1 MARPLRCTASLI
13 ESTPGYRATGQVGL
27 TAINTSFA
35 IGKLHEDALEGP
47 SMEKKPE
54 EHTDTP
60 EYVVVWETT
69 DSSVL
74 PVVKSVL
81 AAAGIP
87 YFVEGEEAMG
97 MLPTG
102 AIGGTHST
110 LGKGIAARILVPD
123 HAREEAEQLLDQ
135 KSVSEESPE
144 KSRGETGE

>member
-1 MARPLRCTASLI
+1 
-13 ESTPGYRATGQVGL
+13 
-27 TAINTSFA
+27 
-35 IGKLHEDALEGP
+35 
-47 SMEKKPE
+47 MERQSE
-54 EHTDTP
+54 EHTENSD
-60 EYVVVWETT
+60 YVVVWETT

-110 LGKGIAARILVPD
+110 LGKGIAARILVPTS
-123 HAREEAEQLLDQ
+123 AQEEAEQLLDQ
-135 KSVSEESPE
+135 PTIVQEPLEQPG
-144 KSRGETGE
+144 GEPDE

>member
-1 MARPLRCTASLI
+1 
-13 ESTPGYRATGQVGL
+13 
-27 TAINTSFA
+27 
-35 IGKLHEDALEGP
+35 
-47 SMEKKPE
+47 MEKQSE
-54 EHTDTP
+54 ENTESP

-110 LGKGIAARILVPD
+110 LGKGIAARILVPIA
-123 HAREEAEQLLDQ
+123 AREEAEQLLDQ
-135 KSVSEESPE
+135 PATPQDPLEQPGGKP
-144 KSRGETGE
+144 GE

>member
-1 MARPLRCTASLI
+1 
-13 ESTPGYRATGQVGL
+13 
-27 TAINTSFA
+27 
-35 IGKLHEDALEGP
+35 
-47 SMEKKPE
+47 MEKEPG
-54 EHTDTP
+54 EHTATP

-81 AAAGIP
+81 AASGIP

-110 LGKGIAARILVPD
+110 LGKGIAARILVPA

-135 KSVSEESPE
+135 TSETQEPLEPSKDDPRE
-144 KSRGETGE
+144 